1 MRIRTVIGTCVML
14 CLTGISRGAL
24 AQEVPGSPGPED
36 ADRRALEEALGAD
49 RAAARPPAA
58 MPPAAMQTASTT
70 VAPTAA
76 GGISLD
82 LSFILDVAGAW
93 YSQDPATIGGHDPN
107 RTGFNFQ
114 GLELAI
120 QSNVD
125 PYFRFV
131 GTMVFSQ
138 FGVEVEEAYG
148 QTLSLPGGLQVRAG
162 QMLTRFGRING
173 THPHQ
178 WSFVDQPLVVGKFL
192 GSEGSRGLGAELS
205 WLTPLPWFLEVSASM
220 TDAAGECCAR
230 SFLGGRDL
238 GIHGIGDFLY
248 TAAIR
253 QFFPFGRDWSL
264 LWGLSG
270 QWGPNASGHGNRTE
284 IYGTDL
290 YLRYRPAGHPERMAL
305 SWTIEGFYRARQ
317 VPGTSLRDY
326 GGYAQMVW
334 QITRRWET
342 GVRYEFVSGLPG
354 DPLDPEWT
362 DHRQRAAVQAT
373 FYPSH
378 YSRIRLQGNGDWMAW
393 RQKPVLGAILN
404 LELAVGAHGAHSF

>member
-1 MRIRTVIGTCVML
+1 MRIGNITAMIATAVAWCGA
-14 CLTGISRGAL
+14 GQAL
-24 AQEVPGSPGPED
+24 AQDLPAP
-36 ADRRALEEALGAD
+36 ADSGEEERRALEEALGAD
-49 RAAARPPAA
+49 RAAARPPA
-58 MPPAAMQTASTT
+58 PPQNSEGS
-70 VAPTAA
+70 APATAA
-76 GGISLD
+76 VGVGGISLD

-93 YSQDPATIGGHDPN
+93 YSQDPAMIGGHDPK
-107 RTGFNFQ
+107 RTGFHFQ
-114 GLELAI
+114 GLELAV

-148 QTLSLPGGLQVRAG
+148 QTLSLPFGLQVRAG

-178 WSFVDQPLVVGKFL
+178 WAFADQPLVVGKFL
-192 GSEGSRGLGAELS
+192 GSEGSRGLGAEIS

-248 TAAIR
+248 TASIR
-253 QFFPFGRDWSL
+253 QFFPFGKDWSL
-264 LWGLSG
+264 LFGLSG
-270 QWGPNASGHGNRTE
+270 QWGPNATGHGNRTE

-305 SWTIEGFYRARQ
+305 SWTVEGFYRVRQ
-317 VPGTSLRDY
+317 VPEDSLRDF

-342 GVRYEFVSGLPG
+342 GVRYEFVSGIAA
-354 DPLDPEWT
+354 DPLDPDWT
-362 DHRQRAAVQAT
+362 GNRHRAAVQAT
-373 FYPSH
+373 FHPSH
-378 YSRIRLQGNGDWMAW
+378 FSRIRLQGNGDFMAW
-393 RQKPVLGAILN
+393 RPKPVFGAILN
-404 LELAVGAHGAHSF
+404 LELSVGAHGAHSF